1 MSKLVKTIFDTC
13 IAKIDE
19 KQRTSILD
27 KLYAES
33 NNTRAVFL
41 AQAEEVAK
49 TTFEAKESLAKIFS
63 FAEFLK
69 NKDAPYIYNGVVWK
83 YSIDGA
89 GDEHE
94 EDELQDEV
102 EIEGVVFAK
111 NKHDAFLKIDEMCDY
126 GECYE
131 DDFDIGEISVKQA
144 KQKVAA

>member
-19 KQRTSILD
+19 KERTSILD

-49 TTFEAKESLAKIFS
+49 TTFEAKESLAKVFS
-63 FAEFLK
+63 FAEYLK
-69 NKDAPYIYNGVVWK
+69 NKVAPFKYSGVVWK
-83 YSIDGA
+83 RWQR
-89 GDEHE
+89 DEE
-94 EDELQDEV
+94 MEDSEAVEGIVYAINKDFAQA
-102 EIEGVVFAK
+102 EIEEK
-111 NKHDAFLKIDEMCDY
+111 YM
-126 GECYE
+126 YE
-131 DDFDIGEISVKQA
+131 GNIYLDDFDITEISVKQA